1 MLLTDSPINSTAVDI
16 TPQLHLELSQIAAPL
31 PVEHPGSVTPV
42 PVVQDEQPGLD
53 AVHGAGSVTNLAQ
66 QDMILTAAASNS
78 LSSEASE
85 PFMCHCGKECTRYCN
100 I

>member
-66 QDMILTAAASNS
+66 ILTAAGSNS